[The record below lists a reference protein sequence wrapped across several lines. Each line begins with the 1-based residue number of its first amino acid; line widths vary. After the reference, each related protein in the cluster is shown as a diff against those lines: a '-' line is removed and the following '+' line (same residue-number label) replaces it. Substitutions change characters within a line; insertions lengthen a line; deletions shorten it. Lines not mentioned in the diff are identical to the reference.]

1 MDILRFPNRLRWW
14 IVAWLF
20 CGLGAALASP
30 LVRPHSM
37 ELACSAASGTTLV
50 VHAKTG
56 NAVLD
61 ALDLNCL
68 LCLPGSP
75 PPPPPACHAPPTLAV
90 AMPPPAQPPGAPTP
104 TPTAAPP
111 PARAPPLSPS
121 VFPS

>member
-1 MDILRFPNRLRWW
+1 MDILRSPNRLRWW

-37 ELACSAASGTTLV
+37 ELVCSAASGATLV

-61 ALDLNCL
+61 TLGLHCL
-68 LCLPGSP
+68 LCLPGSV
-75 PPPPPACHAPPTLAV
+75 PPPPAHRAPPALAV
-90 AMPPPAQPPGAPTP
+90 AMAPPALPPGAPP
-104 TPTAAPP
+104 PAPTAAPP

>member
-68 LCLPGSP
+68 LCLPGSA
-75 PPPPPACHAPPTLAV
+75 PPPPACHAPPALAV